1 MRNLIFANF
10 TRLKKSKL
18 FRAGII
24 VSSLYTVFLLIMNYL
39 EMTASVE
46 ITTVSLN
53 WFFFS
58 AISVAAIFCPIYS
71 GFFIGTEYSD
81 GTIRNKLIAGHKR
94 SNIYFANGITIF
106 CAESL
111 LFLVNAAL
119 IIVLGIPL
127 FGLNIEYPSYFIIY
141 LLAGIL
147 ILAAF
152 ASLFTMVSTLI
163 SNKTSSVAT
172 CLIIYVILFII
183 TNYLRIAVFS
193 YYGDVTLDI
202 ISNKITRIILEF
214 LYDFLPTG
222 QSLQISSGIILR
234 PFNVIL
240 YSSLNIILTTVWGLF
255 VFKKKDIK

>member
-106 CAESL
+106 CAEGL

-202 ISNKITRIILEF
+202 ISNKITRIINWKVSLESNCVVHSF
-214 LYDFLPTG
+214 C
-222 QSLQISSGIILR
+222 
-234 PFNVIL
+234 
-240 YSSLNIILTTVWGLF
+240 
-255 VFKKKDIK
+255 

>member
-58 AISVAAIFCPIYS
+58 VISVAAILCPIYS

-106 CAESL
+106 CAEGL

>member
-18 FRAGII
+18 FWTGII
-24 VSSLYTVFLLIMNYL
+24 VSALYTVFLLVMNYL
-39 EMTASVE
+39 EMAASAE

-94 SNIYFANGITIF
+94 CSIYFANGITIF
-106 CAESL
+106 CAEGL
-111 LFLVNAAL
+111 LFLVNAA
-119 IIVLGIPL
+119 IIIALGIPM
-127 FGLNIEYPSYFIIY
+127 FGLNIKYPLRFIIY

-147 ILAAF
+147 MLAAF

-163 SNKTSSVAT
+163 SIV
-172 CLIIYVILFII
+172 
-183 TNYLRIAVFS
+183 
-193 YYGDVTLDI
+193 YY
-202 ISNKITRIILEF
+202 N
-214 LYDFLPTG
+214 
-222 QSLQISSGIILR
+222 
-234 PFNVIL
+234 
-240 YSSLNIILTTVWGLF
+240 
-255 VFKKKDIK
+255 

>member
-18 FRAGII
+18 FWTGII
-24 VSSLYTVFLLIMNYL
+24 VSALYTVFLLVMNYL
-39 EMTASVE
+39 EMAASAE

-94 SNIYFANGITIF
+94 CSIYFANGITIF
-106 CAESL
+106 CAEGL
-111 LFLVNAAL
+111 LFLVNAA
-119 IIVLGIPL
+119 IIIALGIPM
-127 FGLNIEYPSYFIIY
+127 FGLNIEYPLNFIIY

-147 ILAAF
+147 MLAAF

-163 SNKTSSVAT
+163 SNKTSSVAA
-172 CLIIYVILFII
+172 CLIIYAVLFII

-193 YYGDVTLDI
+193 YYGDMTLGG
-202 ISNKITRIILEF
+202 ISNEAIRIMLEF

-222 QSLQISSGIILR
+222 QSLQISSGVILR
-234 PFNVIL
+234 PYSVIL
-240 YSSLNIILTTVWGLF
+240 YSLLNVALTTVWGLF
-255 VFKKKDIK
+255 VFKRKDIK